1 MNKKRMETSKKI
13 ILVSGIFFAVAVI
26 YTIISCSIAM
36 IYSSYVDWTSIV
48 TLLTVAGGAFGTA
61 CGFYFNKAKSENN
74 YKLRMA
80 FLREKYAI
88 LKEMGKLSAE
98 ERPEMGKIANEVRE
112 AIENEINT
120 NYDNQ
125 RFTTGSNLELFLR
138 YHPDSSSI
146 KERRKNHRLF
156 IELCQRA

>member
-1 MNKKRMETSKKI
+1 METSKKI

-48 TLLTVAGGAFGTA
+48 TLLTVTGGAFGTA

-88 LKEMGKLSAE
+88 LKEIGALDVHRAKLE
-98 ERPEMGKIANEVRE
+98 L
-112 AIENEINT
+112 ENEIDT
-120 NYDNQ
+120 IDNRLIEEEQ
-125 RFTTGSNLELFLR
+125 QISGENFDTTTYQNN
-138 YHPDSSSI
+138 SSI
-146 KERRKNHRLF
+146 
-156 IELCQRA
+156 I

>member
-48 TLLTVAGGAFGTA
+48 TLLTVTGGAFGTA

-80 FLREKYAI
+80 FLREKYSI
-88 LKEMGKLSAE
+88 LKEIGALDVHRAKLE
-98 ERPEMGKIANEVRE
+98 L
-112 AIENEINT
+112 ENEIDT
-120 NYDNQ
+120 IDNGLIEEEQ
-125 RFTTGSNLELFLR
+125 QISGENFDTTTYQNN
-138 YHPDSSSI
+138 SSI
-146 KERRKNHRLF
+146 
-156 IELCQRA
+156 I

>member
-36 IYSSYVDWTSIV
+36 IYSSYVDWTSII
-48 TLLTVAGGAFGTA
+48 TLLTVTGGAFGTA

-88 LKEMGKLSAE
+88 LKEIGALDVHRAKLE
-98 ERPEMGKIANEVRE
+98 L
-112 AIENEINT
+112 ENEIDT
-120 NYDNQ
+120 IDNRLIEEEQ
-125 RFTTGSNLELFLR
+125 QISGENFDTTTYQNN
-138 YHPDSSSI
+138 SSMI
-146 KERRKNHRLF
+146 
-156 IELCQRA
+156 

>member
-13 ILVSGIFFAVAVI
+13 ILVSGMFFAVAVI

-88 LKEMGKLSAE
+88 LKEMGVLDTQRAKLE
-98 ERPEMGKIANEVRE
+98 
-112 AIENEINT
+112 IENEIDT
-120 NYDNQ
+120 IDNRMIEEEQ
-125 RFTTGSNLELFLR
+125 QILNDGFDAETYQN
-138 YHPDSSSI
+138 SSSI
-146 KERRKNHRLF
+146 M
-156 IELCQRA
+156 

>member
-13 ILVSGIFFAVAVI
+13 ILVSGIFLAVAVI

-48 TLLTVAGGAFGTA
+48 TLLTVTGGAFGTA

-88 LKEMGKLSAE
+88 LKEIGVLDVHRAKLE
-98 ERPEMGKIANEVRE
+98 L
-112 AIENEINT
+112 ENEIDT
-120 NYDNQ
+120 IDNKLNEEEQ
-125 RFTTGSNLELFLR
+125 QISYEDFQNNN
-138 YHPDSSSI
+138 SSVM
-146 KERRKNHRLF
+146 
-156 IELCQRA
+156 

>member
-13 ILVSGIFFAVAVI
+13 ILVSGIFLAVAVI

-48 TLLTVAGGAFGTA
+48 TLLTVTGGAFGTA

-88 LKEMGKLSAE
+88 LKEIGALDVHRAKLE
-98 ERPEMGKIANEVRE
+98 L
-112 AIENEINT
+112 ENEIDTIDNRLIEEEQQISGENFDTTT
-120 NYDNQ
+120 NQ
-125 RFTTGSNLELFLR
+125 KKST
-138 YHPDSSSI
+138 I
-146 KERRKNHRLF
+146 K
-156 IELCQRA
+156 

>member
-13 ILVSGIFFAVAVI
+13 ILVSGIFLAVAVI

-48 TLLTVAGGAFGTA
+48 TLLTVTGGAFGTA

-88 LKEMGKLSAE
+88 LKEIGALDVHRAKLE
-98 ERPEMGKIANEVRE
+98 L
-112 AIENEINT
+112 ENEIDT
-120 NYDNQ
+120 IDNRLIEEEQ
-125 RFTTGSNLELFLR
+125 QISGENFDTTTYQNN
-138 YHPDSSSI
+138 SSI
-146 KERRKNHRLF
+146 
-156 IELCQRA
+156 I

>member
-13 ILVSGIFFAVAVI
+13 ILVSGMFFAVAVI

-88 LKEMGKLSAE
+88 LKEIGALDVHRAKLE
-98 ERPEMGKIANEVRE
+98 L
-112 AIENEINT
+112 ENEIDT
-120 NYDNQ
+120 IDNRLIEEEQ
-125 RFTTGSNLELFLR
+125 QISGENFDTTT
-138 YHPDSSSI
+138 YQIDSSI
-146 KERRKNHRLF
+146 
-156 IELCQRA
+156 I

>member
-13 ILVSGIFFAVAVI
+13 ILVSGIFLAVAAI

-48 TLLTVAGGAFGTA
+48 TLLTVTGGAFGTA

-88 LKEMGKLSAE
+88 LKEIGALDVHRAQLE
-98 ERPEMGKIANEVRE
+98 L
-112 AIENEINT
+112 ENEIDT
-120 NYDNQ
+120 IDNRLIEEEQ
-125 RFTTGSNLELFLR
+125 QISGENFDTTTYQNN
-138 YHPDSSSI
+138 SSI
-146 KERRKNHRLF
+146 
-156 IELCQRA
+156 I

>member
-13 ILVSGIFFAVAVI
+13 ILVSGIFLAVAVI

-48 TLLTVAGGAFGTA
+48 TLLTVTGGAFGAA

-88 LKEMGKLSAE
+88 LKEIGALDVHRAKLE
-98 ERPEMGKIANEVRE
+98 L
-112 AIENEINT
+112 ENEIDT
-120 NYDNQ
+120 IDNRLIEEEQ
-125 RFTTGSNLELFLR
+125 QISGEDFQNNN
-138 YHPDSSSI
+138 SSVM
-146 KERRKNHRLF
+146 
-156 IELCQRA
+156 

>member
-13 ILVSGIFFAVAVI
+13 ILVSGIFLAVAVI
-26 YTIISCSIAM
+26 YTIISCSVAM

-48 TLLTVAGGAFGTA
+48 TLLTVTGGAFGTA

-88 LKEMGKLSAE
+88 LKEIGVLDVHRAKLE
-98 ERPEMGKIANEVRE
+98 L
-112 AIENEINT
+112 ENEIDT
-120 NYDNQ
+120 IDNKLNEEEQ
-125 RFTTGSNLELFLR
+125 QISYEDFQNNN
-138 YHPDSSSI
+138 SSVM
-146 KERRKNHRLF
+146 
-156 IELCQRA
+156 

>member
-13 ILVSGIFFAVAVI
+13 ILVNGIFFAVAVI

-48 TLLTVAGGAFGTA
+48 TLLTVTGGAFGTA

-88 LKEMGKLSAE
+88 LKEIGALDVHRAKLE
-98 ERPEMGKIANEVRE
+98 L
-112 AIENEINT
+112 ENEIDT
-120 NYDNQ
+120 IDNRLIEEEQ
-125 RFTTGSNLELFLR
+125 QISGENFDTTTYQNN
-138 YHPDSSSI
+138 SSI
-146 KERRKNHRLF
+146 
-156 IELCQRA
+156 I

>member
-48 TLLTVAGGAFGTA
+48 TLLTVTGGAFGTA

-88 LKEMGKLSAE
+88 LKEIGALDVHRAKLE
-98 ERPEMGKIANEVRE
+98 L
-112 AIENEINT
+112 ENEIDT
-120 NYDNQ
+120 IDNRLIEEEQ
-125 RFTTGSNLELFLR
+125 QISGENFDTTTYQNN
-138 YHPDSSSI
+138 SSI
-146 KERRKNHRLF
+146 M
-156 IELCQRA
+156 

>member
-48 TLLTVAGGAFGTA
+48 TLLTVTGGAFGTA

-88 LKEMGKLSAE
+88 LKEIGALDVHRAKLE
-98 ERPEMGKIANEVRE
+98 L
-112 AIENEINT
+112 ENEIDT
-120 NYDNQ
+120 IDNRLIEEEQ
-125 RFTTGSNLELFLR
+125 QISGENFDTTTYQNN
-138 YHPDSSSI
+138 SSI
-146 KERRKNHRLF
+146 
-156 IELCQRA
+156 I